1 MKIKLLFIILFTL
14 LLFSGCKENKTV
26 DNSKNDYLDFSKR
39 DDQAT
44 VGIKMIPITTPIGE
58 FNMMIRN
65 IIFQV

>member
-1 MKIKLLFIILFTL
+1 MKIKLLFIVLFTL

-26 DNSKNDYLDFSKR
+26 DTSKNNYLDFSKR

-44 VGIKMIPITTPIGE
+44 GGIKMIPITTTISK

-65 IIFQV
+65 IISRV

>member
-1 MKIKLLFIILFTL
+1 MLFTL

-44 VGIKMIPITTPIGE
+44 GGIKMISITTPIDK
-58 FNMMIRN
+58 FNMMIKN
-65 IIFQV
+65 IISRV